1 MKMLGGP
8 AYPSSVTSTVAGLWR
23 RFLGDPRERDSGQTT
38 IVLLGFTL
46 VTLLLV
52 ITIMAITS
60 VYIGERKL
68 QSLAD
73 RASSAAADTFT
84 DLDRTE
90 GAAPSPILTH
100 DGVAG
105 AASSYLGTVGA
116 FDEVQQLSLGAPT
129 GTPDGL
135 TAQVTLNAVVHP
147 PVVNYIIPAGVP
159 ITATGDA
166 RAVMG
171 R

>member
-1 MKMLGGP
+1 MRTLRGIER
-8 AYPSSVTSTVAGLWR
+8 SSRGTGIVAGLWG
-23 RFLGDPRERDSGQTT
+23 RFHGNPQERDDGQTT

-46 VTLLLV
+46 VTLLLT

-84 DLDRTE
+84 DLDRSE

-116 FDEVQQLSLGAPT
+116 FDEVEQLSLGAPT

-135 TAQVTLNAVVHP
+135 TAQVTLEAVVHP
-147 PVVNYIIPAGVP
+147 PVVNFIIPAGVP

>member
-1 MKMLGGP
+1 MKMLHGLER
-8 AYPSSVTSTVAGLWR
+8 PSSVTSTVAGLWR
-23 RFLGDPRERDSGQTT
+23 RFLGDSRERDSGQTT

-90 GAAPSPILTH
+90 VAAPSPILTH

-147 PVVNYIIPAGVP
+147 PVVNYIIPVGVP

>member
-1 MKMLGGP
+1 MTWQLGLERQ
-8 AYPSSVTSTVAGLWR
+8 AFVTSNAAALWR
-23 RFLGDPRERDSGQTT
+23 RLLGNPRERDAGQTT

-73 RASSAAADTFT
+73 RASGAAADTFT
-84 DLDRTE
+84 DLDRTA

-166 RAVMG
+166 RAVME

>member
-1 MKMLGGP
+1 MITSIDHRTLPGERR
-8 AYPSSVTSTVAGLWR
+8 VTGVWG
-23 RFLGDPRERDSGQTT
+23 RFRGDPNNGDEGQTT

-46 VTLLLV
+46 VTLLLA

-60 VYIGERKL
+60 VYVGERKL

-73 RASSAAADTFT
+73 RASGAAADTFT

-90 GAAPSPILTH
+90 GAAPSPILTP

-135 TAQVTLNAVVHP
+135 TAQVTLTAVVHP

>member
-1 MKMLGGP
+1 M
-8 AYPSSVTSTVAGLWR
+8 AGLWR
-23 RFLGDPRERDSGQTT
+23 RFRGDPRERDNGQTT

-46 VTLLLV
+46 VTLLLT

-60 VYIGERKL
+60 VYLGERKL

-73 RASSAAADTFT
+73 RASGAAADTFT
-84 DLDRTE
+84 DLDRSA

-116 FDEVQQLSLGAPT
+116 FDEVEQLSLGAPT

-135 TAQVTLNAVVHP
+135 TAQVTLDAVVHP
-147 PVVNYIIPAGVP
+147 PVVNVIIPAGVP

>member
-1 MKMLGGP
+1 MRTLRGIER
-8 AYPSSVTSTVAGLWR
+8 SSRGTGIVAGLWG
-23 RFLGDPRERDSGQTT
+23 RFHGDPGERDDGQTT

-46 VTLLLV
+46 VTLLLT

-84 DLDRTE
+84 DLDRSE

-116 FDEVQQLSLGAPT
+116 FDEVEQLSLGAPT

-135 TAQVTLNAVVHP
+135 TAQVTLEAVVHP
-147 PVVNYIIPAGVP
+147 PVVNFIIPAGVP

>member
-1 MKMLGGP
+1 MRPLCGIER
-8 AYPSSVTSTVAGLWR
+8 SSRGAGIVAGLWR
-23 RFLGDPRERDSGQTT
+23 RFHGNPRERDRGQTT

-46 VTLLLV
+46 VTLLLT

-84 DLDRTE
+84 DLDRSA

-116 FDEVQQLSLGAPT
+116 FNEVEQLSLGAPT

-135 TAQVTLNAVVHP
+135 TAQVTLEAVVHP
-147 PVVNYIIPAGVP
+147 PVVNFIIPAGVP

>member
-1 MKMLGGP
+1 MTILP
-8 AYPSSVTSTVAGLWR
+8 DIERPSHRTRLVTCLLR
-23 RFLGDPRERDSGQTT
+23 RFRGDPRERDSGQTT

-73 RASSAAADTFT
+73 RASSASADTFT
-84 DLDRTE
+84 DLDRTA

-116 FDEVQQLSLGAPT
+116 FDEVQQLSLGTPT
-129 GTPDGL
+129 GTSDGL

>member
-1 MKMLGGP
+1 MMSVASIGH
-8 AYPSSVTSTVAGLWR
+8 SSGTSSWMTRMWH
-23 RFLGDPRERDSGQTT
+23 RFLGDHREHDNGQTT
-38 IVLLGFTL
+38 VVLLGFTL
-46 VTLLLV
+46 VTLLLT

-60 VYIGERKL
+60 VYVGECKL

-84 DLDRTE
+84 DLERSA

-129 GTPDGL
+129 GTPDGV
-135 TAQVTLNAVVHP
+135 TAQVTLTAVVHP